1 MQKGGT
7 LTVHTSTM
15 RMKSAGDNVSSA
27 MTELFRI
34 GDKIVLV
41 EIMDTGKGLNKDE
54 ENKVFDPFYST
65 KTTGEGTGLGLSVTR
80 SIVEMHQGMIT
91 LKNRK
96 KITRRLRKF
105 TTPRRNPQ

>member
-1 MQKGGT
+1 
-7 LTVHTSTM
+7 
-15 RMKSAGDNVSSA
+15 

-80 SIVEMHQGMIT
+80 SIVEMHHGMIT

-96 KITRRLRKF
+96 DTQGACVSLLLPAA
-105 TTPRRNPQ
+105 THNQEDD